1 MFIKIE
7 KWLRCILWNAQ
18 LFIHDKWCILP
29 PPPKKTGGLLNSQLS
44 YDTDSVTFRQRG
56 SIAIVVKCLLMLGLL
71 LSPPFH
77 QSFPVSIIQAIV
89 KYMYM

>member
-1 MFIKIE
+1 MFITFE
-7 KWLRCILWNAQ
+7 KWHRCILWNAQ
-18 LFIHDKWCILP
+18 LFMHDKWCILP
-29 PPPKKTGGLLNSQLS
+29 PQKTGGLLNSQLS
-44 YDTDSVTFRQRG
+44 YDMDSVTFRQRG

-77 QSFPVSIIQAIV
+77 QSFPVSTIQAIA